1 MDYFRIPDNSSKCSA
16 LFFFYGGSKT
26 DDRKMLI
33 SELITS
39 TFI

>member
-1 MDYFRIPDNSSKCSA
+1 MDYFRIPDNSSKCST
-16 LFFFYGGSKT
+16 LFFYGGSKT